1 MFNGIKQ
8 LVFFV
13 TLMELLVF
21 LSTRLLVYLSTRLL
35 VYSSTCLLVYY
46 KKIRQTL
53 YYSESALS
61 ILIYYLRISLSGM
74 IWYISLPDGE

>member
-1 MFNGIKQ
+1 MWVMVYGIKQ
-8 LVFFV
+8 LVFSLHSWNF
-13 TLMELLVF
+13 F
-21 LSTRLLVYLSTRLL
+21 STRLL
-35 VYSSTCLLVYY
+35 VYSSTI

-74 IWYISLPDGE
+74 IWYISLPEGE